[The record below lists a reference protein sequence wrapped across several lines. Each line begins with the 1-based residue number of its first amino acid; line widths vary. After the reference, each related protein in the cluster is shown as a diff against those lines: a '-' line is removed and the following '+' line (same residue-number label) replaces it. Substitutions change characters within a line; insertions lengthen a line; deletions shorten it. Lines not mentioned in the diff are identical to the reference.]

1 MPRREI
7 QLLKLKSEH
16 QADAEQR
23 NDLHEAVTLTQILW
37 RTENNSYWFI
47 SPVLRKS
54 VLQLQ
59 AQPKAE
65 KAQQQTS
72 ISETEQQSNER
83 KDSMNQTHSSTNKG
97 QSSLNA
103 NRRKDPK
110 PSLYQGVDIALL
122 EADNFLHNVRQEEVV
137 IRVISI
143 HEVNHLIENWLN
155 LSLLS
160 QDEAELNQM
169 VKEKLPQQYWE
180 FVEIFSKK
188 VSDQLLLHKDKIN
201 HDIILKNENNLT
213 LSSLY
218 SMSLK
223 QLKLVKAYL
232 KDHLKKSFIVLSD
245 ASYASSVLFA
255 KKSEERWHFCVN
267 Y

>member
-1 MPRREI
+1 M
-7 QLLKLKSEH
+7 
-16 QADAEQR
+16 
-23 NDLHEAVTLTQILW
+23 
-37 RTENNSYWFI
+37 
-47 SPVLRKS
+47 LRKS

-143 HEVNHLIENWLN
+143 HEVNHLIEN
-155 LSLLS
+155 
-160 QDEAELNQM
+160 
-169 VKEKLPQQYWE
+169 
-180 FVEIFSKK
+180 
-188 VSDQLLLHKDKIN
+188 
-201 HDIILKNENNLT
+201 
-213 LSSLY
+213 
-218 SMSLK
+218 
-223 QLKLVKAYL
+223 
-232 KDHLKKSFIVLSD
+232 
-245 ASYASSVLFA
+245 
-255 KKSEERWHFCVN
+255 
-267 Y
+267 